1 MAIVIARKTN
11 VRRHLILLSCCLS
24 VHQLAAAS
32 SCWERAAERYGLSVL
47 ELGAHACVESAM
59 RPEAINTSHQ
69 ARTGTVDLGLM
80 QINSGNLPGLARQ
93 GITREQLL
101 SDPCTNLMVGAQI
114 LAERKARYG
123 DSWVATG
130 AYNASCT
137 QLKGAA
143 CDQARAAYAWK
154 VYRAMQRLGS
164 EGHC

>member
-1 MAIVIARKTN
+1 MHRP
-11 VRRHLILLSCCLS
+11 LILLSLCLA
-24 VHQLAAAS
+24 QLGPAAAS
-32 SCWERAAERYGLSVL
+32 ACWEAAAARHGLSVL
-47 ELGAHACVESAM
+47 ELAAHACVESAM
-59 RPEAINTSHQ
+59 RADAVNESHR

-93 GITREQLL
+93 GITRERLL
-101 SDPCTNLMVGAQI
+101 LEPCTNLMVGAQI

-143 CDQARAAYAWK
+143 CDAARASYAWK
-154 VYRAMQRLGS
+154 VYRAMQRLGRD
-164 EGHC
+164 GHC

>member
-1 MAIVIARKTN
+1 MHRP
-11 VRRHLILLSCCLS
+11 LILLSFFLPLS
-24 VHQLAAAS
+24 TSIAAS
-32 SCWERAAERYGLSVL
+32 SCWDRAAERYGLSVL

-59 RPEAINTSHQ
+59 RPDAVNSSHQ

-154 VYRAMQRLGS
+154 IYRAMQRLGS